1 MTSSSAH
8 LQLSFAE
15 VGGVPRLTSCLQE
28 PPWKV
33 VRSFA
38 SADGSCLVHLH
49 NLSGGVLAGDQL
61 DLDIRVAAGAR
72 VQVTTA
78 GATRVYRANPGDP
91 PARQRLRAEAA
102 EDALIEYLP
111 DPIIPFAGSRYSQHS
126 VFHLARGAGLFW
138 WEIVG
143 PGRAGER
150 FVYRQLDIGAEIY
163 SEGLPIAIERARL
176 DPAARPLDNA
186 AQLGRF
192 THTASFFIC
201 RAAEPASTW
210 PPLEEALACAARGLA
225 NGDVAWG
232 VSTLVEDGLVIRGL
246 ATEARHL
253 RRGLLEFWRLAKL
266 ALYGAEPVPP
276 RKVY

>member
-126 VFHLARGAGLFW
+126 VFHLARNAGLFW
-138 WEIVG
+138 WEIAA
-143 PGRAGER
+143 PGRAAER

-163 SEGLPIAIERARL
+163 SEGLPIAIERACL
-176 DPAARPLDNA
+176 DPAARPLGNP

-192 THTASFFIC
+192 THNATFFIC
-201 RAAEPASTW
+201 RAGEPASTW
-210 PPLEEALACAARGLA
+210 PALEESLACAARGLVTEE
-225 NGDVAWG
+225 VAWG
-232 VSTLVEDGLVIRGL
+232 VSTLVQDGLVVRGL
-246 ATEARHL
+246 ATETRHL
-253 RRGLLEFWRLAKL
+253 QRGLLEFWRLAKL